1 MGQLTQTLAAALEI
15 GPIYSL
21 LALSLVFVYRASRTV
36 NFGQGEIATF
46 STFVAMSLVGNGIPL
61 FVALLI
67 AAAVGFATCGL
78 TYLLLMRPF
87 RADPHVSFLLVGAA
101 LCVGINALS
110 GVVWDT
116 NTHAFAS
123 PFPNDVD
130 DYIRVD
136 GTRVYYSVIGNLVV
150 LGLVTLALA
159 LMLSR
164 TKIGLEM
171 RAVAANQESAGLSGI
186 AVNRVLLVSWGIGG
200 VLGAIAG
207 ALQAPAGGLSTQLM
221 VDILLYSLAA
231 ATLGGLD
238 SIKGA
243 VVGGL
248 GVAVITNL
256 LATYVSWIG
265 QDLKQATAMALI
277 VIVLV
282 FKPSGVFGAAIAR
295 RA

>member
-1 MGQLTQTLAAALEI
+1 
-15 GPIYSL
+15 
-21 LALSLVFVYRASRTV
+21 
-36 NFGQGEIATF
+36 
-46 STFVAMSLVGNGIPL
+46 
-61 FVALLI
+61 
-67 AAAVGFATCGL
+67 
-78 TYLLLMRPF
+78 
-87 RADPHVSFLLVGAA
+87 
-101 LCVGINALS
+101 
-110 GVVWDT
+110 
-116 NTHAFAS
+116 
-123 PFPNDVD
+123 
-130 DYIRVD
+130 
-136 GTRVYYSVIGNLVV
+136 
-150 LGLVTLALA
+150 
-159 LMLSR
+159 
-164 TKIGLEM
+164 
-171 RAVAANQESAGLSGI
+171 
-186 AVNRVLLVSWGIGG
+186 
-200 VLGAIAG
+200 
-207 ALQAPAGGLSTQLM
+207 M